1 MMPWS
6 QCHMLFHLKSS
17 TPLPMTC
24 WITMTPPIFPLTQT
38 MQNMQTNAHTH
49 THTSTIPLMCT
60 DPRRMQLHRIHL
72 QASPLLTS
80 TGELHPHPTHLRSIN
95 NFLNTFSFGKYCNTM
110 NASMTSVI
118 SIVTGLVREP
128 TTLRSAGPQVLN
140 VLVWRSESSKCL
152 TSKLFTYH
160 TIPILM

>member
-24 WITMTPPIFPLTQT
+24 WITMTPPMQT
-38 MQNMQTNAHTH
+38 MQNMQTHTH
-49 THTSTIPLMCT
+49 TRTIPLMCT

-110 NASMTSVI
+110 NVCMTSVI
-118 SIVTGLVREP
+118 SIVTGLVCEP
-128 TTLRSAGPQVLN
+128 TTLRLAGPQVLN
-140 VLVWRSESSKCL
+140 VLVWRAESSKCL
-152 TSKLFTYH
+152 TS
-160 TIPILM
+160 

>member
-1 MMPWS
+1 MSHALPLEKFYS
-6 QCHMLFHLKSS
+6 IAHDMLDHNDSTYISS
-17 TPLPMTC
+17 H
-24 WITMTPPIFPLTQT
+24 
-38 MQNMQTNAHTH
+38 TNNAKYANKCTH

-60 DPRRMQLHRIHL
+60 DPRRMQLHRIRL

-118 SIVTGLVREP
+118 SIVTGFVREP

-152 TSKLFTYH
+152 TS
-160 TIPILM
+160 